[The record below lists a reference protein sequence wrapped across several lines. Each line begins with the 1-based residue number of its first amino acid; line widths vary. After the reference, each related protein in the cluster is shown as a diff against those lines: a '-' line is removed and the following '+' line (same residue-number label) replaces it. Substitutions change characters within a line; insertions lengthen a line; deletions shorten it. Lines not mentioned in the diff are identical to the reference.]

1 MNVLYQLIGFGA
13 LITMGLSYW
22 QKDKRMILLWQV
34 VANLIFAIHYALLHA
49 QSGAVCSFFQI
60 IVLILF
66 LLQERF
72 RWNKV
77 ATAMPIAAVFLLIA
91 VLTYETPVTLLPIL
105 ASLVALSLIHI

>member
-49 QSGAVCSFFQI
+49 LSGAVCSFFQI
-60 IVLILF
+60 IVF
-66 LLQERF
+66 LAIKNITF
-72 RWNKV
+72 V
-77 ATAMPIAAVFLLIA
+77 
-91 VLTYETPVTLLPIL
+91 
-105 ASLVALSLIHI
+105 

>member
-49 QSGAVCSFFQI
+49 QSAS
-60 IVLILF
+60 IVSAECIMANV
-66 LLQERF
+66 QMRIF
-72 RWNKV
+72 RKAN
-77 ATAMPIAAVFLLIA
+77 TAAC
-91 VLTYETPVTLLPIL
+91 
-105 ASLVALSLIHI
+105 

>member
-49 QSGAVCSFFQI
+49 QSD
-60 IVLILF
+60 IV
-66 LLQERF
+66 R
-72 RWNKV
+72 
-77 ATAMPIAAVFLLIA
+77 
-91 VLTYETPVTLLPIL
+91 
-105 ASLVALSLIHI
+105 